1 MSQENVLKKEWSKK
15 DVNRARN
22 LIQGK
27 TNTKTTEGI
36 GYSKKEEFH
45 KEGDVWVE
53 NGRKDSSKI
62 LLNMITLRR
71 QLKHLYFVLIVI
83 NK

>member
-53 NGRKDSSKI
+53 NGRNWTIKKG
-62 LLNMITLRR
+62 LKQNIT
-71 QLKHLYFVLIVI
+71 K
-83 NK
+83 